1 MAKFFRTGLLFELFT
16 RKYFINTL
24 LSIVNRIYPAHL
36 LGFLHQEANLTIEEA
51 FGEVIRNLR
60 KAQQFSQEK
69 RAEVS
74 NLDRSFISLLECG
87 HKQPSLITIFQ
98 IAKAF
103 NISASKIM
111 SLVEKQLYRQ
121 MKKWNRLGHIDCTY
135 QETFI
140 PHLSQRWKDILFP
153 SISIVVLE

>member
-1 MAKFFRTGLLFELFT
+1 
-16 RKYFINTL
+16 

-60 KAQQFSQEK
+60 KRSSISQEK
-69 RAEVS
+69 LADIS
-74 NLDRSFISLLECG
+74 KLDRSFISLIECG

-111 SLVEKQLYRQ
+111 SLVEEKI
-121 MKKWNRLGHIDCTY
+121 KT
-135 QETFI
+135 
-140 PHLSQRWKDILFP
+140 
-153 SISIVVLE
+153 